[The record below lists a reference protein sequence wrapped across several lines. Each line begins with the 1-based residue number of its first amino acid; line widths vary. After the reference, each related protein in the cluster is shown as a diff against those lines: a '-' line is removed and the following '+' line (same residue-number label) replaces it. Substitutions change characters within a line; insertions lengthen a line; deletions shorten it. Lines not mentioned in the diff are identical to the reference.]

1 MRLEQRRQRVAVP
14 FDFTV
19 FKRLWLRV
27 RADVGAAS
35 QYSEIAVTQTLDN
48 LRQAGVLD
56 VVAYLERVPERLI
69 PRKQE
74 LIEKLKKQS
83 AAAAAENE

>member
-1 MRLEQRRQRVAVP
+1 M
-14 FDFTV
+14 
-19 FKRLWLRV
+19 
-27 RADVGAAS
+27 
-35 QYSEIAVTQTLDN
+35 TQTLDN